1 MACWWIAFPDLD
13 IGNQFPIGP
22 MICQCLRYH
31 QCMWPSHAERPD
43 GHSTDDSLVLNRQ
56 VTARLVLMGGVV
68 AAFVAAW
75 QHLRTIPMLVL
86 GQPQAVGL
94 LQREQEAPFFRHLS
108 DTTDLPLVI
117 TYRTADSYG
126 LKDTH
131 QLEALRDGRVDIASL
146 RFMQN
151 IAKEPAL
158 EGLDL
163 PGMIPDFQQ
172 ARRVADAYGPTLDRY
187 LQVGFGAKLLGLW
200 SFGPQIMVCQSPL
213 ARLSDLKGRKVRIAS
228 PGLAQL
234 IGEIGGIPVIL
245 PFEDTKKALEL
256 GLVDCAV
263 TSAASASFAGWTEHT
278 HYYFPLAFQFGFN
291 GYAISLAKWKA
302 LGPEEQDRLS
312 KAFRAF
318 SVKLWRYSKD
328 LQRES
333 QGCILGGP
341 CRQLRPSALRPVP
354 VSSEDVQLLQRISRQ
369 VVLPS
374 WSARCEAHR
383 PGCRRT
389 WDQIVAP
396 VTGFASLTKS
406 LP

>member
-1 MACWWIAFPDLD
+1 MA
-13 IGNQFPIGP
+13 
-22 MICQCLRYH
+22 
-31 QCMWPSHAERPD
+31 
-43 GHSTDDSLVLNRQ
+43 
-56 VTARLVLMGGVV
+56 GVV
-68 AAFVAAW
+68 GLFVAAW

-86 GQPQAVGL
+86 GQPRSVGL
-94 LQREQEAPFFRHLS
+94 LQREQEAPFFRHLA
-108 DTTDLPLVI
+108 DATDLPLRI
-117 TYRTADSYG
+117 TYKTADSFG

-151 IAKEPAL
+151 IAKEPVL

-163 PGMIPDFQQ
+163 PGMIPDFPQ
-172 ARRVADAYGPTLDRY
+172 ARRVAEAYGPTLDRD
-187 LQVGFGAKLLGLW
+187 LQERFGTKLLGLW
-200 SFGPQIMVCQSPL
+200 SFGPQIMVCRSPIGKL
-213 ARLSDLKGRKVRIAS
+213 EDLKGRKVRIAS
-228 PGLAQL
+228 PGLAEL
-234 IGEIGGIPVIL
+234 IAAIGGIPAIL

-278 HYYFPLAFQFGFN
+278 RYYFPLAFQFGFN

-302 LGPEEQDRLS
+302 LRPEEQDRLVQ
-312 KAFRAF
+312 AFRAF
-318 SVKLWRYSKD
+318 SVKLWRYSED

-333 QGCILGGP
+333 ERCILGGS
-341 CRQLRPSALRPVP
+341 CRQLRPSDLRRVP
-354 VSSEDVQLLQRISRQ
+354 VSSQDVQLLQRLSRE

-389 WDQIVAP
+389 WDAIVAP
-396 VTGFASLTKS
+396 VTGFAR
-406 LP
+406 PAQPRP

>member
-1 MACWWIAFPDLD
+1 MA
-13 IGNQFPIGP
+13 
-22 MICQCLRYH
+22 
-31 QCMWPSHAERPD
+31 
-43 GHSTDDSLVLNRQ
+43 
-56 VTARLVLMGGVV
+56 GVV

-75 QHLRTIPMLVL
+75 QNFRTIPMLVL
-86 GQPQAVGL
+86 GQPKTVGL
-94 LQREQEAPFFRHLS
+94 LQREQEAPFFRHLAE
-108 DTTDLPLVI
+108 TTDLPLVI
-117 TYRTADSYG
+117 TYRTADSFG

-151 IAKEPAL
+151 ITKEPAL

-172 ARRVADAYGPTLDRY
+172 ARRVAEAYAPTLDRD
-187 LQVGFGAKLLGLW
+187 LQDRFGAKLLGLW
-200 SFGPQIMVCQSPL
+200 SFGPQIMVCRSPL
-213 ARLSDLKGRKVRIAS
+213 AKLSDLQGRKVRIAS

-234 IGEIGGIPVIL
+234 IAEIGGIPVIL

-263 TSAASASFAGWTEHT
+263 TSAASANFAGWTDHT
-278 HYYFPLAFQFGFN
+278 RFYFPLAFQFGFN
-291 GYAISLAKWKA
+291 GYVISLAKWKA
-302 LGPEEQDRLS
+302 LGPEEQERLS
-312 KAFRAF
+312 KAFSAF
-318 SVKLWRYSKD
+318 SVKLWGYSEE

-333 QGCILGGP
+333 ERCILGGP
-341 CRQLRPSALRPVP
+341 CRQLRPSALQRVP
-354 VSSEDVQLLQRISRQ
+354 VSREDVQLLQRISRE

-374 WSARCEAHR
+374 WSARCESHR

-396 VTGFASLTKS
+396 VTGFARPTQS

>member
-1 MACWWIAFPDLD
+1 MA
-13 IGNQFPIGP
+13 
-22 MICQCLRYH
+22 
-31 QCMWPSHAERPD
+31 
-43 GHSTDDSLVLNRQ
+43 VNRQ
-56 VTARLVLMGGVV
+56 VTARLLLMAGVV

-75 QHLRTIPMLVL
+75 QHSRTIPLLVL
-86 GQPQAVGL
+86 GQPQSVGL
-94 LQREQEAPFFRHLS
+94 LQREQEAPFFRHLAE
-108 DTTDLPLVI
+108 TTDLPLTI
-117 TYRTADSYG
+117 TYQTADSFG

-131 QLEALRDGRVDIASL
+131 QLEALRDGRVDIVSL

-172 ARRVADAYGPTLDRY
+172 ARRVAQAYGPTLDRY
-187 LQVGFGAKLLGLW
+187 LQDSFGAKLLGLW
-200 SFGPQIMVCQSPL
+200 SFGPQVMVCRSPL
-213 ARLSDLKGRKVRIAS
+213 GKLSDLKGRKVRIAS

-234 IGEIGGIPVIL
+234 IAEIGGIPAIL

-263 TSAASASFAGWTEHT
+263 TSAASANFAGWTEHT
-278 HYYFPLAFQFGFN
+278 RYYFPLAFQFGFN
-291 GYAISLAKWKA
+291 GYAISLAKWRA
-302 LGPEEQDRLS
+302 LRPEEQDRLTQ
-312 KAFRAF
+312 AFRAF
-318 SVKLWRYSKD
+318 SVKLWRYSET

-333 QGCILGGP
+333 ERCILGGP
-341 CRQLRPSALRPVP
+341 CRQLHPSALRRVP
-354 VSSEDVQLLQRISRQ
+354 VSSQDVQLLQRISRE

-383 PGCRRT
+383 PGCRST
-389 WDQIVAP
+389 WDAIVAP
-396 VTGFASLTKS
+396 VTGFVRPVHS

>member
-1 MACWWIAFPDLD
+1 
-13 IGNQFPIGP
+13 
-22 MICQCLRYH
+22 
-31 QCMWPSHAERPD
+31 
-43 GHSTDDSLVLNRQ
+43 
-56 VTARLVLMGGVV
+56 
-68 AAFVAAW
+68 
-75 QHLRTIPMLVL
+75 
-86 GQPQAVGL
+86 
-94 LQREQEAPFFRHLS
+94 
-108 DTTDLPLVI
+108 
-117 TYRTADSYG
+117 

-131 QLEALRDGRVDIASL
+131 QLEALRDGRVDVVSL

-163 PGMIPDFQQ
+163 PGMIPDFQR
-172 ARRVADAYGPTLDRY
+172 ARRVAEAYSPTLDRY
-187 LQVGFGAKLLGLW
+187 LQDRFRAKLLGLW
-200 SFGPQIMVCQSPL
+200 SFGPQIMVCRSAL
-213 ARLSDLKGRKVRIAS
+213 GKLSDLQGRKVRIAS

-234 IGEIGGIPVIL
+234 IAEIGGIPVIL
-245 PFEDTKKALEL
+245 PFEDTNKALEL

-263 TSAASASFAGWTEHT
+263 TSAASANFAGWTEHT
-278 HYYFPLAFQFGFN
+278 RYYFPLAFQFGFN

-302 LGPEEQDRLS
+302 LRPEEQDRLA

-318 SVKLWRYSKD
+318 SIKLWRYSED

-333 QGCILGGP
+333 ERCILGGS
-341 CRQLRPSALRPVP
+341 CRELRPSSLRRVP
-354 VSSEDVQLLQRISRQ
+354 VSGEDVELLQRMSRD

-374 WSARCEAHR
+374 WSDRCEAHR

-396 VTGFASLTKS
+396 VTGFARPTQS

>member
-1 MACWWIAFPDLD
+1 
-13 IGNQFPIGP
+13 
-22 MICQCLRYH
+22 
-31 QCMWPSHAERPD
+31 
-43 GHSTDDSLVLNRQ
+43 
-56 VTARLVLMGGVV
+56 
-68 AAFVAAW
+68 
-75 QHLRTIPMLVL
+75 MLVL
-86 GQPQAVGL
+86 GQPQSVGL
-94 LQREQEAPFFRHLS
+94 LQREQEAPFFRHLAE
-108 DTTDLPLVI
+108 TTDLPLTI
-117 TYRTADSYG
+117 TYQTADSFG

-131 QLEALRDGRVDIASL
+131 QLEALRDGRVDVVSL

-163 PGMIPDFQQ
+163 PGMIPDFHR
-172 ARRVADAYGPTLDRY
+172 ARRVAEAYSPTLDRY
-187 LQVGFGAKLLGLW
+187 LQDRFRAKLLGLW
-200 SFGPQIMVCQSPL
+200 SFGPQIMVCRSSL
-213 ARLSDLKGRKVRIAS
+213 GKLSDLQGRKVRIAS

-234 IGEIGGIPVIL
+234 IAEIGGIPVIL
-245 PFEDTKKALEL
+245 PFEDTNKALEL

-263 TSAASASFAGWTEHT
+263 TSAASANFAGWTEHT
-278 HYYFPLAFQFGFN
+278 RYYFPLAFQFGFN

-302 LGPEEQDRLS
+302 LRPEEQDRLA

-318 SVKLWRYSKD
+318 SVKLWRYSED

-333 QGCILGGP
+333 ERCILGGS
-341 CRQLRPSALRPVP
+341 CRELRPSSLRRVP
-354 VSSEDVQLLQRISRQ
+354 VSGEDVELLQRMSRD

-374 WSARCEAHR
+374 WSDRCEAHR

-396 VTGFASLTKS
+396 VTGFARPTQS